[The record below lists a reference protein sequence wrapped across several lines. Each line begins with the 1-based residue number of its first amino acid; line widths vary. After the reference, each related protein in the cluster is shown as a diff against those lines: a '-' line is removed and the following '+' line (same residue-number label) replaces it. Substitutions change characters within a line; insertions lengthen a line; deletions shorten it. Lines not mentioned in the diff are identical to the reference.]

1 MLVAPLGI
9 LVALVASMK
18 VVEQDRDHDQNVE
31 NVRLWSRRQ
40 RNSLL
45 SIAYGREQKNI
56 TLPTTRSSSS

>member
-9 LVALVASMK
+9 LVASGASME
-18 VVEQDRDHDQNVE
+18 VLEQDRGHDQNVE

-45 SIAYGREQKNI
+45 SIVYIREQKNI
-56 TLPTTRSSSS
+56 ALPTTRSSSS